1 MEVRSRTARTP
12 DDEREH
18 RKRCLAGTLRLFAA
32 LGYDEGAGGH
42 VTARDPEHPDR
53 FWVNPFG
60 WPFALVRVRD
70 LVLVDHAGTVVSGE
84 GRVNPA
90 GFAIHAEIH
99 AARPDVVAAAHT
111 HSVAGRAWSTLRRP
125 LDPITQDACAFY
137 ADHGVYADYTGV
149 VLDRAEG
156 KRIAAALAGYKAVI
170 LANHGL
176 LTVGGSVEEAG
187 WWFIAMDRCCQ
198 VQLLAEAVGR
208 PALIDADS
216 ALATREQIGTPGI
229 GRLNFRTM
237 YQAIVHQQAE
247 LQD

>member
-1 MEVRSRTARTP
+1 MGERRTV
-12 DDEREH
+12 DEERLL
-18 RKRCLAGTLRLFAA
+18 RKRQLAATLRMYAV

-42 VTARDPEHPDR
+42 VTARDPQRADC

-60 WPFALVRVRD
+60 RSFARVRVSD
-70 LVLVDHAGTVVSGE
+70 LLLVDHAGVVVAGE

-90 GFAIHAEIH
+90 GYAIHSQIH

-111 HSVAGRAWSTLRRP
+111 HSTAGRAWSTLHRP
-125 LDPITQDACAFY
+125 LDPITQDACAFFE
-137 ADHGVYADYTGV
+137 DHAVHHDYTGV
-149 VLDRAEG
+149 VLDEAEG
-156 KRIAAALAGYKAVI
+156 KRIAGTLAGHKAVI

-176 LTVGGSVEEAG
+176 LTVGGSVAEAG

-198 VQLLAEAVGR
+198 VQLLAEAAGR
-208 PALIDADS
+208 PVPIAADS

-237 YQAIVHQQAE
+237 YGAIVDQQPDLLE
-247 LQD
+247 

>member
-1 MEVRSRTARTP
+1 MERTP
-12 DDEREH
+12 EQERLH
-18 RKRCLAGTLRLFAA
+18 RKQCLTATLRLFAE
-32 LGYDEGAGGH
+32 LGHDEGAGGH

-60 WPFALVRVRD
+60 RPFALVRVSD
-70 LVLVDHAGTVVSGE
+70 LVLVDHAGTVLAGG

-90 GFAIHAEIH
+90 GYAIHAEVH
-99 AARPDVVAAAHT
+99 AARPDVVGVAHT

-125 LDPITQDACAFY
+125 LDPITQDACAFF

-187 WWFIAMDRCCQ
+187 WWFLAMDRCCQ
-198 VQLLAEAVGR
+198 VQLLAEAAGR
-208 PALIDADS
+208 PVPVDADS
-216 ALATREQIGTPGI
+216 ARATREQIGTPGM
-229 GRLNFRTM
+229 GRFNFRAM
-237 YQAIVHQQAE
+237 YRAVVHRQPD
-247 LQD
+247 LLG